1 MLNLKWI
8 TENPEAFDK
17 AMEKRGLTLKA
28 KKIIELDKKKKADL
42 TKLQELQSSRNS
54 LSKEIGKLKN
64 SGQDYTELKNK
75 VDDINKEILNLENLI
90 GDEKDSALYNI
101 LITTDNILQD
111 CVPFGED
118 DNDNVVLKKFSEP
131 TKFDFEP
138 KAHYELGENLK
149 QMDFEQTAKLCGS
162 RSTAL
167 FDGLAKLERAL
178 SNFFLDVLGKYG
190 YRETSIPFFVKTEAM
205 FGTGNLPKFSED
217 AYHTVDN
224 MWLIPTSEVTMT
236 NWINN
241 RIINEK
247 DLPIRLTAFTPCW
260 RSEAGSAGKDTRGM
274 LRQHQFKKVEM
285 VSITTPDKSIEEH
298 DRMSSIEDE
307 ILELLNIP
315 YRVMLLCSGDTGFA
329 SSKTYDHEVWLPA
342 QNTYREI
349 SSCSNCWDF
358 QARRMNARYRRES
371 DGKIDFVH
379 TLNGSALAI
388 GRTII
393 AIMENY
399 QRKDG
404 SIKIPDVLIPYM
416 NGVEVIEKSNLFI

>member
-1 MLNLKWI
+1 
-8 TENPEAFDK
+8 
-17 AMEKRGLTLKA
+17 
-28 KKIIELDKKKKADL
+28 
-42 TKLQELQSSRNS
+42 
-54 LSKEIGKLKN
+54 
-64 SGQDYTELKNK
+64 
-75 VDDINKEILNLENLI
+75 
-90 GDEKDSALYNI
+90 
-101 LITTDNILQD
+101 
-111 CVPFGED
+111 
-118 DNDNVVLKKFSEP
+118 
-131 TKFDFEP
+131 
-138 KAHYELGENLK
+138 
-149 QMDFEQTAKLCGS
+149 MDFEQTTKLCGS

-178 SNFFLDVLGKYG
+178 SNFFLDTVEKYG

-217 AYHTVDN
+217 AYHTIDN

-236 NWINN
+236 NWLSN

-285 VSITTPDKSIEEH
+285 VSITTPEKSIEEH
-298 DRMSSIEDE
+298 DRMSGIEDE

-358 QARRMNARYRRES
+358 QARRMNARYRKEI
-371 DGKIDFVH
+371 DGKVDFVH

-404 SIKIPDVLIPYM
+404 SITGPDVLVPYM
-416 NGVEVIEKSNLFI
+416 NGVEIIEKSNLFI